1 MCGICDL
8 LNLKKYSAVTCF
20 CYMVIYEMQT
30 THLKHLYQCTDTS
43 GYEYTQAAPTG
54 LVLVY
59 KIMTSAATALKW
71 EPVTE
76 AGEKQS

>member
-1 MCGICDL
+1 
-8 LNLKKYSAVTCF
+8 
-20 CYMVIYEMQT
+20 MQT

-43 GYEYTQAAPTG
+43 CYEHTQAAPTG

-59 KIMTSAATALKW
+59 KTTISVVTALKW
-71 EPVTE
+71 EPITE